1 MNRGA
6 IELYI
11 YIYIYTHTHIYTHK
25 ITHLSRVKSD
35 EEGRIGG
42 VVVAEKRKL
51 RDGDKQIP
59 YQYYVLL
66 AFIDETNCDVVKQ
79 MISARCFQDKTG
91 LPHSCEFTQFVG
103 YKLSITFS
111 FPIK

>member
-1 MNRGA
+1 MSLNSRNRGA

-11 YIYIYTHTHIYTHK
+11 YTHTYIYTHKT
-25 ITHLSRVKSD
+25 THLSRVKSD

-66 AFIDETNCDVVKQ
+66 AFID
-79 MISARCFQDKTG
+79 
-91 LPHSCEFTQFVG
+91 
-103 YKLSITFS
+103 
-111 FPIK
+111 